1 MIYIVIVTFG
11 ARRSGFHVTK
21 IMNNNK
27 EIETTQEVVNTD
39 ASVSVSIWPIIK
51 PLFVF
56 RFESGN
62 LSKSKYAVT
71 ARTKEDALN
80 KLRESLGEDDIGH
93 LKFESMT
100 EWRVETETNK
110 TE

>member
-1 MIYIVIVTFG
+1 MDNI
-11 ARRSGFHVTK
+11 
-21 IMNNNK
+21 NK
-27 EIETTQEVVNTD
+27 EIEEVKQEEVTPKPEQTL
-39 ASVSVSIWPIIK
+39 WPATK

-62 LSKSKYAVT
+62 LSKSKYVVT

-80 KLRESLGEDDIGH
+80 KLRESLGEDDISH

-100 EWRVETETNK
+100 EWRVETETSK

>member
-1 MIYIVIVTFG
+1 
-11 ARRSGFHVTK
+11 
-21 IMNNNK
+21 MNDNNK
-27 EIETTQEVVNTD
+27 EIETTQEVVNNDTT
-39 ASVSVSIWPIIK
+39 ASGSLWPVVK

-62 LSKSKYAVT
+62 LSKSKYTVT

-100 EWRVETETNK
+100 EWRVETETSK

>member
-1 MIYIVIVTFG
+1 MYSRYTMDNI
-11 ARRSGFHVTK
+11 
-21 IMNNNK
+21 NN
-27 EIETTQEVVNTD
+27 EIEELKQEEVVVKPEQTSLWSGN
-39 ASVSVSIWPIIK
+39 K

-62 LSKSKYAVT
+62 LSKSKYVVT

-80 KLRESLGEDDIGH
+80 KLSESLGQDDISH

-100 EWRVETETNK
+100 EWKVETDSSK